1 MKPHFRKTQLQ
12 DTKTLARISSSRS
25 CPGQRQ
31 VRVCMSTVSSA
42 AEVQGQGNARPHPYP
57 IPTCQ
62 VGVVN
67 ALLDLGLL
75 HNDGRALGEQ
85 QLPRPRLVAPPVVL
99 DHRHCVLKHELAR
112 PDRPWGTASPQQAP
126 TRAWETGNAENSLC
140 QNVLAAPEQLW
151 THCGGCTAWG
161 LGNPGLVSLWGFP
174 PSSPAVTHSVLN

>member
-31 VRVCMSTVSSA
+31 VRVCMSTVRSA
-42 AEVQGQGNARPHPYP
+42 AEVQGQGNAQPHPYP

-75 HNDGRALGEQ
+75 HDDGRALGEQ

-112 PDRPWGTASPQQAP
+112 PDRPWGA
-126 TRAWETGNAENSLC
+126 C
-140 QNVLAAPEQLW
+140 QPLEGTDQ
-151 THCGGCTAWG
+151 G
-161 LGNPGLVSLWGFP
+161 LGNRECRKFSVPECPRCPRAALDTLWWLHCLGLGKPRFGVTLGVP
-174 PSSPAVTHSVLN
+174 PFLSSCNPFSS